1 VGKFLIKGKYL
12 ADFNAFVEAETE
24 TDATLKVLNAK
35 FETGTDGSL
44 RLPECDDV
52 DLFFNPKALNPR
64 VQEVIPIDRT
74 DGKNK
79 GN

>member
-12 ADFNAFVEAETE
+12 ADFNAFVEAETK

-44 RLPECDDV
+44 RLSECEDIDII
-52 DLFFNPKALNPR
+52 FNPKALNPR
-64 VQEVIPIDRT
+64 VQEVISIDRSS
-74 DGKNK
+74 GKNK
-79 GN
+79 GD